1 MGYQVVWWWQFS
13 MVQGPNLC
21 CGLYVYMILSHI
33 PPIENFPMTLH
44 EFLLCYCWVPAL
56 VNAFFPDTVY
66 DVFPSLV
73 NVFPESCRW
82 CFPQV
87 FSMSSQVIVIVSCHW
102 CVLRMTFIK
111 RHLHAGKWYKRDQG
125 EGQQKLSCTSV
136 ILRRGVEI
144 DITLVSLPVLYT
156 NWVCYQ

>member
-21 CGLYVYMILSHI
+21 CGLYVHMILSHI

-56 VNAFFPDTVY
+56 VNVFFPDTVN

-73 NVFPESCRW
+73 NVFLSLVADVFPESSQCLPKSLSLSRVIDVSW
-82 CFPQV
+82 GWRLWSAICMLENDTNAIRLKDNKSYHGIIIKADGAFIFRTRSWLSKQGSVV
-87 FSMSSQVIVIVSCHW
+87 FV
-102 CVLRMTFIK
+102 T
-111 RHLHAGKWYKRDQG
+111 
-125 EGQQKLSCTSV
+125 
-136 ILRRGVEI
+136 
-144 DITLVSLPVLYT
+144 P
-156 NWVCYQ
+156 